1 MAWTYELILVVLLWI
16 LKITEGQNAQVTCV
30 ISKRCMLPCTIEP
43 HGGDVVIHWYQ
54 AKNNDNPVHSYYL
67 GKDQP
72 LYQDSRYRGRTSL
85 FTDLISPGNA
95 SLSLTDVKIE
105 DQGRYKCYTSTTK
118 GNDEQFVDVEVEGPI
133 KSVDITVVNDTLTC
147 SSEGL
152 YPTPTLDWSTDPP
165 SQIQSETAETQ
176 SNAQGLFSITSSVK
190 KTTSNSTYICTVTV
204 GETTRTSSL
213 KQQSLSAKEGEDL
226 IIPCSVPGAN
236 ANLKDFTLT
245 WLFDGNA
252 KVLTFDSRTSQSEAY
267 RPWKGHVKYTD
278 KETAITLHNLND
290 NTLSGRYSCEVV
302 TTKFRHLEETE
313 VFLQSERGP
322 GGTHPAAIAVPAAV
336 VVVIIVGLVG
346 IVVKKKICDAK
357 QDNTECELQTDKPSS
372 ETGNAESQK
381 LTNGQ

>member
-72 LYQDSRYRGRTSL
+72 FYQDSRYRGRTSL

-118 GNDEQFVDVEVEGPI
+118 GNDEQFVKVEVE
-133 KSVDITVVNDTLTC
+133 DT
-147 SSEGL
+147 
-152 YPTPTLDWSTDPP
+152 
-165 SQIQSETAETQ
+165 QIQPETAETQ

-190 KTTSNSTYICTVTV
+190 KTSNSTYICTVTA
-204 GETTRTSSL
+204 GQTTQTSSL

-267 RPWKGHVKYTD
+267 CPWKGHVKYTD

-322 GGTHPAAIAVPAAV
+322 GGPHPAAIAVPVAV
-336 VVVIIVGLVG
+336 VVIIIVGLVG
-346 IVVKKKICDAK
+346 IVVKKKICDATATAFTSEN
-357 QDNTECELQTDKPSS
+357 DNTACELQTDKPSS